1 MSYAAEYAD
10 FPMPIM
16 MIAYADNDD
25 YIMVMTS
32 CDYDV
37 LRWWFLTM
45 ICYDNEF
52 KLWWWLWFLLWWFPM
67 TMSYKFG
74 IWFLMTSQKMLSCG
88 FPWLPTG
95 CSADDDSHDSPWWVP
110 RIADDDEDVVPSL
123 ARMIMCSYYL
133 SCWWWVLWLLWWYWW
148 WFRMIC
154 DADGDDVL
162 WFAMLTMTSYEFLCW
177 FLMNPMTINSN
188 DDDEVIGRWFPMTAY
203 AVIWWF
209 PIISYDD
216 DDFLW
221 IWFRMI
227 WIWWW

>member
-74 IWFLMTSQKMLSCG
+74 IWFLMTSY
-88 FPWLPTG
+88 
-95 CSADDDSHDSPWWVP
+95 DDD
-110 RIADDDEDVVPSL
+110 DDDV
-123 ARMIMCSYYL
+123 
-133 SCWWWVLWLLWWYWW
+133 
-148 WFRMIC
+148 
-154 DADGDDVL
+154 
-162 WFAMLTMTSYEFLCW
+162 
-177 FLMNPMTINSN
+177 
-188 DDDEVIGRWFPMTAY
+188 
-203 AVIWWF
+203 
-209 PIISYDD
+209 SYDD
-216 DDFLW
+216 DFSMMPMMIMPYDDDWLW
-221 IWFRMI
+221 W
-227 WIWWW
+227 